1 MPSLPA
7 DWAAHLESGVSNRLG
22 SSHADGR
29 PEICRGLA
37 ARQRPDGRIEVLLNP
52 TTGAELL
59 AAVRAT
65 GLVSYVA
72 SQPDTNRT
80 LHAKGRDAEVF
91 MASEAEHGA
100 LFVRCRDGFMAR
112 VEPFG
117 FPREL
122 INGFW
127 FDLAVGTLVGV
138 RFAPIG
144 AWDQTP
150 GPGAGQAIA
159 LLP

>member
-1 MPSLPA
+1 MPCLPPEWA
-7 DWAAHLESGVSNRLG
+7 DHLQSGVSNRLG
-22 SSHADGR
+22 SSNADGR

-37 ARQRPDGRIEVLLNP
+37 AWQRPDGRIEVLLNP
-52 TTGAELL
+52 EVGNELL
-59 AAVRAT
+59 VALRST

-80 LHAKGRDAEVF
+80 LHVKGRDAEVF
-91 MASEAEHGA
+91 TATAEHKA
-100 LFVRCRDGFMAR
+100 LFKRCRDGFMAR

-127 FDLAVGTLVGV
+127 FDLEVRTLAGV
-138 RFAPIG
+138 RFTPLG

-150 GPGAGQAIA
+150 GPGAGQAVE

>member
-1 MPSLPA
+1 MPRLPQEWA
-7 DWAAHLESGVSNRLG
+7 DHLQSGVSNRLG

-29 PEICRGLA
+29 PEIVRALA
-37 ARQRPDGRIEVLLNP
+37 AWQRPDGRVEVLLNP
-52 TTGAELL
+52 HTGSELL
-59 AAVRAT
+59 AALRST

-80 LHAKGRDAEVF
+80 LHVKGRDAEVF
-91 MASEAEHGA
+91 AAGTEHEA
-100 LFVRCRDGFMAR
+100 LFARCRDGFMAR

-117 FPREL
+117 FPREV

-127 FDLAVGTLVGV
+127 FDLDVNTLAAV
-138 RFAPIG
+138 RFTPCG

-150 GPGAGQAIA
+150 GPGAGQAVE